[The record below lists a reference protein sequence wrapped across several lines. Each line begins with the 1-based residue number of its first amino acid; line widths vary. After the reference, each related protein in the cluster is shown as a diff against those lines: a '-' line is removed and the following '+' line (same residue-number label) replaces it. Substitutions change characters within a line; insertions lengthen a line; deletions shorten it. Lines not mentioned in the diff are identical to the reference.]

1 MSSIHSQITDINLLV
16 FLTAFTKATGQI
28 VDNYRLQANNGVTY
42 YLFPNTQL
50 RDITFYTL
58 EFLFEKSVKM
68 ILWTITLRCYNTMP
82 VLVYVSWLTYAAIY
96 PIKDLSS
103 IYNLLN
109 GPCATMTSFAWE
121 ILPATCMI

>member
-1 MSSIHSQITDINLLV
+1 MFSIHSQITDINLLV

-82 VLVYVSWLTYAAIY
+82 VLVYVS
-96 PIKDLSS
+96 
-103 IYNLLN
+103 
-109 GPCATMTSFAWE
+109 
-121 ILPATCMI
+121 